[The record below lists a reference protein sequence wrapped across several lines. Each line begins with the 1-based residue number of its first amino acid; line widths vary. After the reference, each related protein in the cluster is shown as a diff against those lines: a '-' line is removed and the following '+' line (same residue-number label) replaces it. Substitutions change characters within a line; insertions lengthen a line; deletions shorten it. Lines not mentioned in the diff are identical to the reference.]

1 MKTSRVTVAIY
12 IFAILLVV
20 QDLIGYYVPHVR
32 VNAWLLYAAMLYC
45 MIFGAYMMAKDSTR
59 FIRGRSRIA
68 MRVASK
74 LILWM
79 TRESMVRLLHTLMAA
94 LHIDVKDY
102 TLETSIKSKEFDI
115 YVQSEMRTRGELKKR
130 MDSIINDKT
139 K

>member
-45 MIFGAYMMAKDSTR
+45 MIFGAYMMAKDSAR

-115 YVQSEMRTRGELKKR
+115 YVQSEMRARGELKKR

>member
-1 MKTSRVTVAIY
+1 MKTSKVTVAIY

-20 QDLIGYYVPHVR
+20 QDLIGYYAPHVR

-59 FIRGRSRIA
+59 SIRGRSRIA

-79 TRESMVRLLHTLMAA
+79 TREGMVRLLHTLMAA

-115 YVQSEMRTRGELKKR
+115 YVQSEMRARGELKKR